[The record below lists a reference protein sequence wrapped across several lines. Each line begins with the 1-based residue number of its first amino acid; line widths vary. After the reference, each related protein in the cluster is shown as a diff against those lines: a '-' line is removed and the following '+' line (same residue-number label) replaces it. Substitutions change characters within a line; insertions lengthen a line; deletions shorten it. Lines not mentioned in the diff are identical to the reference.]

1 VYPRLLHFG
10 HIAIPT
16 YGALTALGLVAALAA
31 VMHFAR
37 RLTLDAN
44 KFWNLCLIGILTSL
58 IGARLLLVVVYFKAF
73 RAHPFWVLG
82 LTNTQS
88 SWIPVAG
95 LVLGLA
101 VALLYAAAEGLPVLR
116 VLDCLAPAAAIFLVL
131 NRIGAFLAGL
141 DFGWPTTLPWGVK
154 YTSLLSAV
162 WYHTPLGISLH
173 PVQLYDALAS
183 LAILGV
189 LLWRLPRRRQD
200 GELAGTWLF
209 LYGAASF
216 LFSLLRGDDR
226 QLLLIQVAAVL
237 AVIAGGVLWLRRPGT
252 ERERVPGTQG

>member
-1 VYPRLLHFG
+1 MYPRLLHFG

-37 RLTLDAN
+37 RLALDAN
-44 KFWNLCLIGILTSL
+44 RLWNLCLIGILTTL

-82 LTNTQS
+82 LTNAQG
-88 SWIPVAG
+88 SWISAASF
-95 LVLGLA
+95 VLGLIA
-101 VALLYAAAEGLPVLR
+101 ALLYAAAEGLPVLR
-116 VLDCLAPAAAIFLVL
+116 VLDCLAPAAAVFLVL

-154 YTSLLSAV
+154 YTSLLSAI
-162 WYHTPLGISLH
+162 WYHTPLGIALH
-173 PVQLYDALAS
+173 PVQLYDAGTS
-183 LAILGV
+183 LVILRV

-200 GELAGTWLF
+200 GELAGMWLF

-216 LFSLLRGDDR
+216 LFSLVRGDD
-226 QLLLIQVAAVL
+226 QLLLLQVAAIL
-237 AVIAGGVLWLRRPGT
+237 AVIAGGILWLGRPAS
-252 ERERVPGTQG
+252 EAV